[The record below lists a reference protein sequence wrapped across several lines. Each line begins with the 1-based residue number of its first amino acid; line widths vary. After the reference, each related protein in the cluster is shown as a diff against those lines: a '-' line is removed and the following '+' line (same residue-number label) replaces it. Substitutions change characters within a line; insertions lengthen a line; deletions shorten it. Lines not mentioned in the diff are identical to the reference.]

1 MTAFEKFD
9 KQPKT
14 LDNYLDYL
22 ISLAQERDYE
32 GEVCKEY
39 THLLCQKSVTK
50 YLGICLECEVVK
62 IDDRFKL
69 NIISPKPYTTFEV

>member
-14 LDNYLDYL
+14 VDNYLDYL
-22 ISLAQERDYE
+22 LSLAQERDYE
-32 GEVCKEY
+32 EEVCKEY

-50 YLGICLECEVVK
+50 HLGICLSYEVVK
-62 IDDRFKL
+62 ICGRFKL